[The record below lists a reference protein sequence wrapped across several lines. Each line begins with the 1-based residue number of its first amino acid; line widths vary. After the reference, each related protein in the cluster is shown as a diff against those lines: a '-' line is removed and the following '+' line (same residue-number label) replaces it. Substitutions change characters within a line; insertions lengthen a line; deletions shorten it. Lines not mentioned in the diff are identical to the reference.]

1 MSQDSALPPITV
13 VVPTLNEA
21 AYVRACL
28 DSVLAALAP
37 VGGEVLVVDG
47 GSTDG
52 TRAMVA
58 DYAARGVRL
67 VDNPSRVTPW
77 AFNLGIQ
84 QSRSPLVGIVSAHS
98 RVHAAFFL
106 AAGRRLAA
114 GDAEIVGGPVAT
126 EPGTDGLMGW
136 LLAQVVSHPFGVG
149 NSRFRVATAAA
160 YVDAVPFAV
169 FKREV
174 FDRVGLFDTE
184 LVRNQDTEFFG
195 RAARAGVRVFM
206 DPEVRSVYRARGTL
220 GGLLRQGFRNAYWNV
235 KVWRQNPSAFQ
246 WRHAIP
252 GLFTFSL
259 LAGGALALALP
270 PFRPL
275 LGLELAVYAAAAVGA
290 AIHIAARSR
299 RAAALLLP
307 PIFFLYHFCYG
318 AGSIAGL
325 RWLLAG
331 RRPASPGH
339 GGEAARA

>member
-1 MSQDSALPPITV
+1 MSQDSALPSITV

-21 AYVRACL
+21 GCIGACL
-28 DSVLAALAP
+28 DSVLLALRP

-52 TRAMVA
+52 TRATVA
-58 DYAARGVRL
+58 AYAARGVRL
-67 VDNPSRVTPW
+67 VDNPARVTPW

-98 RVHAAFFL
+98 RVDPGFFV

-114 GDAEIVGGPVAT
+114 GEAEIVGGPVAT
-126 EPGTDGLMGW
+126 EPGTDGLVGW

-149 NSRFRVATAAA
+149 NSRFRIATAAA

-174 FDRVGLFDTE
+174 FDRIGLFDTD
-184 LVRNQDTEFFG
+184 LIRNQDTEFFG
-195 RAARAGVRVFM
+195 RAARAGIRVFM
-206 DPEVRSVYRARGTL
+206 DPAVRSVYRARGTL

-235 KVWRQNPSAFQ
+235 KVWRRNPSAFQ

-252 GLFTFSL
+252 GLFTLSL
-259 LAGGALALALP
+259 LAGGLLAIAVP
-270 PFRPL
+270 PVRHL
-275 LGLELAVYAAAAVGA
+275 LGLELALYAAAAIGA
-290 AIHIAARSR
+290 AVHIAGRTR
-299 RAAALLLP
+299 RAVALLLP
-307 PIFFLYHFCYG
+307 PVFLLYHFCYG
-318 AGSIAGL
+318 AGSLAGL

-331 RRPASPGH
+331 PQPASSRH
-339 GGEAARA
+339 GSEAQR